1 MVRPIDV
8 SELPAQAQRVLSP
21 NAPGPA
27 KLMAARGVIPGLK
40 PGDIVTVL
48 VALQRDA
55 NPQVA
60 EAATATAAKLP
71 PPILEGALQS
81 ELPAAVVEALADAYS
96 GNHDVVAKLL
106 RQPRLDGDALMLL
119 AERADEAVGELVAT
133 NEQRLLEYPNVIEK
147 LYLNKRV
154 RMSTADR
161 LIELAVRNGVELG
174 FAAFHEAA
182 AAIKNELIP
191 EPTEEPTYDDLLFQ
205 QTEQLA
211 ESVQSDDEDEGED
224 SYEVNEEGEEK
235 VKEKFVP
242 LHAQIAQMTITQKI
256 RTAQLGTSAARLIL
270 VRDPNKLVAEAA
282 AKSPL
287 LRENEAAQISASRA
301 MSENVLRIIA
311 MNREFTRN
319 YQVKINLVSNP
330 RTPLTFSSRII
341 PHLRDNDLRN
351 LARSKNVPGAIVKAV
366 KQQLSR
372 KQGKKAQ
379 KT

>member
-1 MVRPIDV
+1 MARPIDV
-8 SELPAQAQRVLSP
+8 SELPAQAQRVLGP
-21 NAPGPA
+21 GAPVPA

-40 PGDIVTVL
+40 AGDIITVL
-48 VALQRDA
+48 VALRRDA

-60 EAATATAAKLP
+60 ETAAGTVANLP
-71 PPILEGALQS
+71 PPILDGALDS
-81 ELPAAVVEALADAYS
+81 KLPAEVVEALADAYS
-96 GNHDVVAKLL
+96 GNRDVVASLL
-106 RQPRLDGDALMLL
+106 RQPRLEGDALALL
-119 AERADEAVGELVAT
+119 AERANEAIGELVAT
-133 NEQRLLEYPNVIEK
+133 NEQRLLEFPDVIEK

-161 LIELAVRNGVELG
+161 LIELAVRNGLKLG

-182 AAIKNELIP
+182 AAIRNELIP
-191 EPTEEPTYDDLLFQ
+191 EPTEEPTFDDVLFQ

-211 ESVQSDDEDEGED
+211 ERVQRDADDED
-224 SYEVNEEGEEK
+224 SYEVDDEGQEQ
-235 VKEKFVP
+235 VKEKFMP

-256 RTAQLGTSAARLIL
+256 RTAQLGTSGARLIL

-301 MSENVLRIIA
+301 VGEGVLRIIA

-330 RTPLTFSSRII
+330 RTPLSFSSRII

-372 KQGKKAQ
+372 KQGKGQQ
-379 KT
+379 KN

>member
-8 SELPAQAQRVLSP
+8 SELPAQAQRVLGP
-21 NAPGPA
+21 NAPAPA

-40 PGDIVTVL
+40 PGEIVTVL

-60 EAATATAAKLP
+60 QAAAGTVAKLP
-71 PPILEGALQS
+71 PPILDGALQS
-81 ELPAAVVEALADAYS
+81 ELRAEVVEALADAYS
-96 GNHDVVAKLL
+96 GNRDVVAVLL
-106 RQPRLDGDALMLL
+106 RQPQLDGDALTLL
-119 AERADEAVGELVAT
+119 AERADEAIGELVAT
-133 NEQRLLEYPNVIEK
+133 NEQRLLEFPDVIEK

-161 LIELAVRNGVELG
+161 LIELAVRNGLELG

-191 EPTEEPTYDDLLFQ
+191 EPTEEPTFDDLLFRQ
-205 QTEQLA
+205 ADRIAA
-211 ESVQSDDEDEGED
+211 EVQKDGECED
-224 SYEVNEEGEEK
+224 SHEVDDEGEEK

-256 RTAQLGTSAARLIL
+256 RTAQLGTSAGRMILI
-270 VRDPNKLVAEAA
+270 RDPNKLVAEAA

-301 MSENVLRIIA
+301 VGENVLRIIA

-351 LARSKNVPGAIVKAV
+351 LARSKNVSGAIVKAV
-366 KQQLSR
+366 RQQLQR
-372 KQGKKAQ
+372 KQGKKKHQ
-379 KT
+379 N